1 MATPSLF
8 STLFG
13 GGEGDVYG
21 DLLTE
26 EQKRRMQQQS
36 MLTLGAKLLQA
47 SGPSPQR
54 VNIGQAVGGALLAGQ
69 EAYNQAGQNAL
80 TQMLTKQ
87 KIEEYKRE
95 QAQRQAWAKAFGLDG
110 AAPTGAAPTGAA
122 PAAPATGP
130 AGPVTP
136 SQALAAPS
144 MPLGPTT
151 QRAAMIGRMPTAGVP
166 TAGMPTA
173 GMPQAG
179 GTPLQSAIQAL
190 TPAQRS
196 LIAGMTPKA
205 GMEKMFDIL
214 SREESW
220 QQPVTEMENGMPVQ
234 VRYSNRGNRQV
245 IAGAKPFQQETWQS
259 PVTEMENGMPVR
271 VQYSNLGNR
280 RVAGGAAGVYESPTG
295 NIKDYEYAVKQGYK
309 GTFQQFQKEAAEAGA
324 TKIPGGQTPI
334 QLKVDENFAP
344 DYVAWKSGG
353 QVTAARNI
361 SQVTEVLNQVM
372 SGQQVSGP
380 ILGLMPD
387 FVTAI
392 TNPAALDAKER
403 IAQVVQGSLRE
414 TLGAQF
420 TEKEGQQIIARAFNP
435 QLDAQT
441 NARRLAY
448 LMEQIRQQAANKQAM
463 VDYVDQYG
471 TLKGY
476 KGPKV
481 NPTEF
486 YDRVM
491 SELGSTGAG
500 GKENPAAKYF

>member
-69 EAYNQAGQNAL
+69 EAYNNAGQSAL
-80 TQMLTKQ
+80 TQMMTKQ
-87 KIEEYKRE
+87 KIEEYRRE
-95 QAQRQAWAKAFGLDG
+95 QAQRKAWAQAFGLG
-110 AAPTGAAPTGAA
+110 PTGAASAPNAA
-122 PAAPATGP
+122 PMTPA
-130 AGPVTP
+130 
-136 SQALAAPS
+136 QALATPG
-144 MPLGPTT
+144 MPVGPTAA
-151 QRAAMIGRMPTAGVP
+151 RAAMIGQDPARQV
-166 TAGMPTA
+166 
-173 GMPQAG
+173 GMPQVGMPQVGMPQVGMPQVGA
-179 GTPLQSAIQAL
+179 TPLQTAIQAL

-205 GMEKMFDIL
+205 GMEKMFDLL
-214 SREESW
+214 SRE
-220 QQPVTEMENGMPVQ
+220 
-234 VRYSNRGNRQV
+234 
-245 IAGAKPFQQETWQS
+245 ETWQS
-259 PVTEMENGMPVR
+259 PVTEMVGGQPTQVR
-271 VQYSNLGNR
+271 YSNLGNR
-280 RVAGGAAGVYESPTG
+280 QVVAGATPFREETWGTPVNEMEGGQPVRVSYSNLGARKVLSGAGAYESPTG
-295 NIKDYEYAVKQGYK
+295 NIKDYQYAVKQGYK

-334 QLKVDENFAP
+334 QLKVDEKFAQ
-344 DYVAWKSGG
+344 DYVDWKSGG
-353 QVTAARNI
+353 QVAAARNI
-361 SQVTEVLNQVM
+361 SQVTEVLNQIM

-380 ILGLMPD
+380 LMGLMPD
-387 FVTAI
+387 FITAI
-392 TNPAALDAKER
+392 TNPAALDAQER
-403 IAQVVQGSLRE
+403 VAQVVQGSLRE

-435 QLDAQT
+435 KLDSAT

-448 LMEQIRQQAANKQAM
+448 LMQQIKQQAANKQAM
-463 VDYVDQYG
+463 VDYVDANG

-476 KGPKV
+476 TGPKV
-481 NPTEF
+481 DTTAF

-491 SELGSTGAG
+491 SELGTMGVGGTG
-500 GKENPAAKYF
+500 NPAAQYFK